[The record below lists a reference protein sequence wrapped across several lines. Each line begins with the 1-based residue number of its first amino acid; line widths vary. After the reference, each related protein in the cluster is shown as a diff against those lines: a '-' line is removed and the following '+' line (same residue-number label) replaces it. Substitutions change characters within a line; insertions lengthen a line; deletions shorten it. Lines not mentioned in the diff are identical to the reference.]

1 MFEKIKRIIEMV
13 KNPPDKNWHIEKQ
26 GKPSKTHPLGGF
38 WKRDLKNDHGL
49 AIGKAPR
56 GLYFI
61 SFCGPSGCFEKG
73 TYRPNSA
80 IVGDSD
86 YRILDKNTIE
96 VKGRNGFNTYTR
108 VNARKKR
115 LTKSWSTHP
124 WYLNVYTSLNNKALG
139 FWRE

>member
-61 SFCGPSGCFEKG
+61 SFCGPSGCFEKKELIVLIAQLLG
-73 TYRPNSA
+73 TL
-80 IVGDSD
+80 I
-86 YRILDKNTIE
+86 I
-96 VKGRNGFNTYTR
+96 GF
-108 VNARKKR
+108 
-115 LTKSWSTHP
+115 
-124 WYLNVYTSLNNKALG
+124 
-139 FWRE
+139 